1 VLGSVLGKPK
11 GAEGKDIQ
19 VAAFMAQPDAAR
31 LEKLAEAVRTGALT
45 IPIGRKFKLSEAREA
60 QKLSEQGGIDGKI
73 ALVV

>member
-1 VLGSVLGKPK
+1 
-11 GAEGKDIQ
+11 
-19 VAAFMAQPDAAR
+19 M
-31 LEKLAEAVRTGALT
+31 GALT